1 MDYRALTKT
10 IHYRERGMSKDSENR
25 GVNRRL
31 LLLSAWTAPVVASF
45 ALGGMQ
51 SAPRTFTGN
60 TTFGS
65 GAIARSA
72 NNLGARSAPPPIAR
86 SANNFGPRSGP
97 APAAPGARPR

>member
-1 MDYRALTKT
+1 M
-10 IHYRERGMSKDSENR
+10 HYRGCGMSNDSQKG

-51 SAPRTFTGN
+51 SAPRIFTGN
-60 TTFGS
+60 TTIGS

-72 NNLGARSAPPPIAR
+72 NNYGARSA
-86 SANNFGPRSGP
+86 P
-97 APAAPGARPR
+97 APAAPGARRQ

>member
-1 MDYRALTKT
+1 MPGGYSKDYRASTKT
-10 IHYRERGMSKDSENR
+10 MRHRGCGMSTDSQNK

-60 TTFGS
+60 TSVGS
-65 GAIARSA
+65 GAITRSA
-72 NNLGARSAPPPIAR
+72 NNLR
-86 SANNFGPRSGP
+86 PRSG
-97 APAAPGARPR
+97 ASLAAPDSKLK

>member
-1 MDYRALTKT
+1 MPNGYSKDYRALNNMMR
-10 IHYRERGMSKDSENR
+10 HRGCGMDNTQNK

-60 TTFGS
+60 TSMGS
-65 GAIARSA
+65 GAMTRTA
-72 NNLGARSAPPPIAR
+72 NNIR
-86 SANNFGPRSGP
+86 PRSSATLASP
-97 APAAPGARPR
+97 DTKPK